1 MFYAKIPYP
10 EGRNDRLWFYMSDG
24 EASGDDFATNDK
36 GILTV
41 DGLGVT
47 ATVEEPD
54 IGATNGVIHVVDRVL
69 GVPSNNVKEKLSLDP
84 MMK

>member
-1 MFYAKIPYP
+1 MFYGKVPYP
-10 EGRNDRLWFYMSDG
+10 EGRNDRLWFYMSDA
-24 EASGDDFATNDK
+24 ETSGDDFVTNDE

-47 ATVEEPD
+47 ATVVEPD
-54 IGATNGVIHVVDRVL
+54 IGATNGMIHVVDRVL
-69 GVPSNNVKEKLSLDP
+69 GVPSNTIKEKLSLDP